1 MSDAEL
7 VATLENDPV
16 RCAIAASALPSPA
29 VNSDGLDADTN
40 WPCPLTAACSRSSM
54 RRALSVPGLEV
65 SGSGQA
71 GLAGTLSTLDQPMVV
86 FRPIEMP
93 NVTMCCQNA
102 GSASVAGT
110 LLLSGLDVFPM

>member
-1 MSDAEL
+1 MPIDRGMQQVVDAPR
-7 VATLENDPV
+7 VV
-16 RCAIAASALPSPA
+16 RAGI
-29 VNSDGLDADTN
+29 
-40 WPCPLTAACSRSSM
+40 
-54 RRALSVPGLEV
+54 EV